1 MALTWRNQPVWVYWI
16 AALCSVL
23 LSYDGV
29 LRATVV
35 NPDGICYLQSA
46 ATIGTA
52 GLHAATQLCG
62 QAQWPFYSML
72 IHGLA
77 VVTHTTTLTA
87 AFLLNGLLSLL
98 SVVTFIYI
106 VALLG
111 GRGHLLWLAALTVL
125 LAHEFNSVRE
135 YVIRDHG
142 FWAFYLLSV
151 AALMRYFRSH
161 RWQEVVLWVAS
172 LVVATLFRVEGVI
185 FMVLVP
191 VVALLDSGQR
201 LRSFLQLNTLNIL
214 AGIALGAYLFYHPD
228 QLQGNRLGEIEYQF
242 VHGLSG
248 LWLMFQTKAAALGQY
263 VLSNYSARDASLV
276 LFLLLMVW
284 YAVSVVTNLSLVY
297 AVLVV
302 YAWTK
307 HCLALDKPA
316 RLVLWAYIAV
326 NVLITAAFLVDYMF
340 LTKRYLLALTLLLM
354 LWVPFALERLI
365 ELRHVRRWV
374 LPVVLLWILGSALG
388 GVIDFGYS
396 KAYVRDA
403 GRWLAAHA
411 SAKTVIYSNDALV
424 MFYSDH
430 FGNRIFEQAVQFKDM
445 TMLANGKWRQYEYL
459 ALKVN
464 PQELKS
470 SAVIQEIGA
479 QTAPVAVFANKR
491 GDEVIIYKVSH

>member
-1 MALTWRNQPVWVYWI
+1 
-16 AALCSVL
+16 
-23 LSYDGV
+23 
-29 LRATVV
+29 
-35 NPDGICYLQSA
+35 
-46 ATIGTA
+46 
-52 GLHAATQLCG
+52 
-62 QAQWPFYSML
+62 
-72 IHGLA
+72 
-77 VVTHTTTLTA
+77 
-87 AFLLNGLLSLL
+87 
-98 SVVTFIYI
+98 
-106 VALLG
+106 
-111 GRGHLLWLAALTVL
+111 
-125 LAHEFNSVRE
+125 
-135 YVIRDHG
+135 
-142 FWAFYLLSV
+142 
-151 AALMRYFRSH
+151 
-161 RWQEVVLWVAS
+161 
-172 LVVATLFRVEGVI
+172 
-185 FMVLVP
+185 
-191 VVALLDSGQR
+191 
-201 LRSFLQLNTLNIL
+201 
-214 AGIALGAYLFYHPD
+214 
-228 QLQGNRLGEIEYQF
+228 
-242 VHGLSG
+242 
-248 LWLMFQTKAAALGQY
+248 
-263 VLSNYSARDASLV
+263 
-276 LFLLLMVW
+276 
-284 YAVSVVTNLSLVY
+284 VVTNLSLVY